1 MARECSTGRR
11 IIRRDLS
18 LIKSDITRFQCFET
32 HWNRNKGFMDPSHS
46 SALSSVSQ
54 NSHVVSLN
62 ALTEEIVAYEKESDD
77 THAVKNLDALC
88 TPESFVTHSNFDTP
102 GGTVYYIPK
111 VSAAVLLVKGNVYDS
126 VDDCVVAYMKYAAE
140 AGFVVRRSCQKRML
154 NGDVRQKYLVCNRMG
169 CPKGIHVDTLDLGNS
184 DKQKRNSNL
193 HITGC
198 KARAVFNLDTCTRKF
213 VLKVFDTI
221 HNHELEREE
230 YKHLSKTERQLTYME
245 QCNKSPSPSNRDAQ
259 MLIHKMENRKKH
271 VSDFSF
277 DYLVDNAE
285 LTAIFWADEV
295 SKYNYREFGDV
306 VSFDATFKINKY
318 KMVFVPFTA
327 IDNHRKCVTVAAGLL
342 KNETTKSYIW
352 LLKAFIKAFGKA
364 PSIVVTDQDGA
375 MRNAI
380 EAEFGGSKHRLCMW
394 HITQK
399 LPAKICAK
407 IYDETDFK
415 EKLNKI
421 VWNMYIGPEEF
432 EYRWGKLME
441 EFKLENH
448 KWLTKM
454 FNIRSTWIPAYFI
467 DSPLCGLMRTT
478 SRSESENSFFSHFT
492 NSGST
497 LMNFM
502 NCFETAME
510 KQRHVQERMDHKT
523 IDTVP
528 KLKTLLKIERH
539 ASNVY
544 TRSLFELVQKEIF
557 VGLFY
562 CQIDSKC
569 LVEGS
574 EVCIIKES
582 PYVYEMPNKKKK
594 KPQSVDKGND
604 KADENDKVDMF
615 FKKDGLYKVLRSV
628 GDGSVVC
635 SCQLFVRVGILCK
648 HIFCVFKNANVEMIP
663 QQYILR
669 RWTKNLIPAGL
680 RNKRNRYGEKNVVVE
695 NYANEATS
703 IVDHCVHLLSKDEP
717 RLGAFVEK
725 LKSLKK
731 EVEADCPNPPSKN
744 KTDNLEQLVGV
755 PKPAAVDVNNPTVGS
770 TKGRKK
776 LRIKGGKE
784 KAIEKSLKGRNSCS
798 LCGGTDHNKRTCPG
812 RFEDQN
818 EVVVQKEVGQE
829 EVVVEKEVCQEE
841 VVQEK
846 IDLAEDEEE
855 LVEKDEDLIHE

>member
-1 MARECSTGRR
+1 
-11 IIRRDLS
+11 
-18 LIKSDITRFQCFET
+18 
-32 HWNRNKGFMDPSHS
+32 MDSSHS
-46 SALSSVSQ
+46 SARTVVSHNSVS
-54 NSHVVSLN
+54 SDVAVGSSIPSSTVLN
-62 ALTEEIVAYEKESDD
+62 AFAEEIVAYEKDINE
-77 THAVKNLDALC
+77 THAVKNLNALS
-88 TPESFVTHSNFDTP
+88 TPESFVTHYNFDTP

-111 VSAAVLLVKGNVYDS
+111 VSADVLLVIGTVYDS
-126 VDDCVVAYMKYAAE
+126 VEDCVVVYMKYAAE
-140 AGFVVRRSCQKRML
+140 AG
-154 NGDVRQKYLVCNRMG
+154 MG

-198 KARAVFNLDTCTRKF
+198 KARAMFNLDTVTRKF
-213 VLKVFDTI
+213 FLHVFDTI

-245 QCNKSPSPSNRDAQ
+245 QALIVKAASVNIGATRAHHLLTGIKGSYLLVHGTTVDFKNLFRSVNCYIGDSDAQ

-277 DYLVDNAE
+277 DYLVENAE

-306 VSFDATFKINKY
+306 VSFDATFKTNKY

-528 KLKTLLKIERH
+528 KLKTLLNIERH

-604 KADENDKVDMF
+604 KAEENDKVDLF
-615 FKKDGLYKVLRSV
+615 FKKDGLYKVLRNV

-717 RLGAFVEK
+717 RLGSFVEK

-731 EVEADCPNPPSKN
+731 EVEADCPNPPLKN
-744 KTDNLEQLVGV
+744 KTNNLEQLVRV
-755 PKPAAVDVNNPTVGS
+755 SKPPAVDVNNPTVGS
-770 TKGRKK
+770 TKGQKNT
-776 LRIKGGKE
+776 G
-784 KAIEKSLKGRNSCS
+784 
-798 LCGGTDHNKRTCPG
+798 HNKRTCPR
-812 RFEDQN
+812 RFQGQD

-829 EVVVEKEVCQEE
+829 EVMVQKEVCQEE

-846 IDLAEDEEE
+846 VDLAEDEEE
-855 LVEKDEDLIHE
+855 LFEEDEDLIYE

>member
-1 MARECSTGRR
+1 MPTFMHHLHHHHNKFILPLILKLNFTQAFVIVSIYYFARTVIYCTRAHHLLTG
-11 IIRRDLS
+11 
-18 LIKSDITRFQCFET
+18 IKGS
-32 HWNRNKGFMDPSHS
+32 
-46 SALSSVSQ
+46 
-54 NSHVVSLN
+54 
-62 ALTEEIVAYEKESDD
+62 Y
-77 THAVKNLDALC
+77 
-88 TPESFVTHSNFDTP
+88 
-102 GGTVYYIPK
+102 
-111 VSAAVLLVKGNVYDS
+111 LLVHGTTVDFKNFFRSVNCYIGDS
-126 VDDCVVAYMKYAAE
+126 
-140 AGFVVRRSCQKRML
+140 
-154 NGDVRQKYLVCNRMG
+154 
-169 CPKGIHVDTLDLGNS
+169 
-184 DKQKRNSNL
+184 
-193 HITGC
+193 
-198 KARAVFNLDTCTRKF
+198 
-213 VLKVFDTI
+213 
-221 HNHELEREE
+221 
-230 YKHLSKTERQLTYME
+230 
-245 QCNKSPSPSNRDAQ
+245 DAQ

-306 VSFDATFKINKY
+306 VSFDATFKTNKY

-528 KLKTLLKIERH
+528 KLKTLLNIEHH

-582 PYVYEMPNKKKK
+582 PYVYEMPNNKKK

-604 KADENDKVDMF
+604 KVEENDKVDLF
-615 FKKDGLYKVLRSV
+615 FKKDGLYKVLR
-628 GDGSVVC
+628 
-635 SCQLFVRVGILCK
+635 
-648 HIFCVFKNANVEMIP
+648 N
-663 QQYILR
+663 
-669 RWTKNLIPAGL
+669 NLILAAL

-703 IVDHCVHLLSKDEP
+703 IIDHCVHLLSEDEP

-755 PKPAAVDVNNPTVGS
+755 PKPSVVNVNNPTVGS
-770 TKGRKK
+770 TKRRKK

-784 KAIEKSLKGRNSCS
+784 KAIEKSQ
-798 LCGGTDHNKRTCPG
+798 D
-812 RFEDQN
+812 
-818 EVVVQKEVGQE
+818 EVVVQKQVGQE
-829 EVVVEKEVCQEE
+829 EVLVQKEVCQEE

-846 IDLAEDEEE
+846 VDLAEDEEE
-855 LVEKDEDLIHE
+855 LSEEDEDLIHE

>member
-1 MARECSTGRR
+1 
-11 IIRRDLS
+11 
-18 LIKSDITRFQCFET
+18 
-32 HWNRNKGFMDPSHS
+32 MDPSCS

-62 ALTEEIVAYEKESDD
+62 ALAEEIVAYEKEIDD
-77 THAVKNLDALC
+77 THDVKNLDALC
-88 TPESFVTHSNFDTP
+88 TPELFVTHSNFDTP

-245 QCNKSPSPSNRDAQ
+245 KAFIVKAASVNIGATRAHHLLTGINGSYLLVHGTTVDFKNFFRSVNCYIGDIDAQ

-306 VSFDATFKINKY
+306 VLFDATFKINKY
-318 KMVFVPFTA
+318 NMVFVPFTA
-327 IDNHRKCVTVAAGLL
+327 IDNHRKCVTVVAGLL

-352 LLKAFIKAFGKA
+352 LLKAFMKAFGKA

-467 DSPLCGLMRTT
+467 DSSLCGLMRTT

-492 NSGST
+492 NSGLT

-604 KADENDKVDMF
+604 KADKNDKVDMF
-615 FKKDGLYKVLRSV
+615 FKKDGLYKVLQSN
-628 GDGSVVC
+628 D
-635 SCQLFVRVGILCK
+635 
-648 HIFCVFKNANVEMIP
+648 NVEMIP

-669 RWTKNLIPAGL
+669 RWTKNLIPASL

-846 IDLAEDEEE
+846 IDLAEDEKE
-855 LVEKDEDLIHE
+855 LVEQDEDLIHE